1 MNLLHAS
8 SVQIIPNLTVRIP
21 TVEEILGQE
30 ETYFQ
35 IVSAFTSTPFQY
47 MIPLDDM
54 GIDYTKITEYELF
67 QMLFPVYAQSD
78 LSILFG
84 DVDLSDFSIYIRET
98 DKETI
103 LFSPKNNIAIDEP
116 VYHKLADT
124 IRSIHLIEKVKSK
137 PGNESARTYLLE
149 KEPARQKRAARKP
162 HSSHLEKL
170 VVALVNTS
178 EFPYDY
184 RSCMELPIYQFY
196 QSFQQIQHKIQFDHT
211 MTGVYAG
218 TVDTSRMHNKDAL
231 SWISNK

>member
-8 SVQIIPNLTVRIP
+8 SVQIIPNLAVRIP
-21 TVEEILGQE
+21 TVGEILGQE

-47 MIPLDDM
+47 MVPLDDM

-137 PGNESARTYLLE
+137 PGNESART
-149 KEPARQKRAARKP
+149 
-162 HSSHLEKL
+162 
-170 VVALVNTS
+170 
-178 EFPYDY
+178 
-184 RSCMELPIYQFY
+184 
-196 QSFQQIQHKIQFDHT
+196 
-211 MTGVYAG
+211 
-218 TVDTSRMHNKDAL
+218 
-231 SWISNK
+231 